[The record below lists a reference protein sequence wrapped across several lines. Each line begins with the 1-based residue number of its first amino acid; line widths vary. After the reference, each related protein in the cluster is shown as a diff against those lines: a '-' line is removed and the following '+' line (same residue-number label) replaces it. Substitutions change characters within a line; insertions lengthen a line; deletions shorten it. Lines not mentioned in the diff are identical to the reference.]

1 VTDEKSPGRFLK
13 ITPAGAYY
21 ATVGSEP
28 DDARAL
34 LLQLLSADI
43 SLPYSPEL
51 IEELTDLG
59 PDEAQDLFGKLADK
73 GFIEL
78 SEQPVVVV
86 SEAIEKMLPELL
98 PALSDVGRVVFA
110 DDQGFCLGSC
120 GYDEAE
126 SEGLA
131 ALAADLGAL
140 HDRHRSLLGRE
151 LAVGG
156 ESWGLIDPLGFSQVG
171 FWVLNIGSQ
180 KFVLVIDQ
188 MPRLNQQAFVD
199 LLSMLARRYLDY

>member
-1 VTDEKSPGRFLK
+1 MTDEISPGRFLK

-51 IEELTDLG
+51 IEELTDL
-59 PDEAQDLFGKLADK
+59 DAQEAKELFDKLLTKGFVELAD
-73 GFIEL
+73 
-78 SEQPVVVV
+78 QPGVIV

-110 DDQGFCLGSC
+110 DDQGFCLGVC
-120 GYDEAE
+120 GYDDAQA
-126 SEGLA
+126 EGLA

-140 HDRHRSLLGRE
+140 HDRHRALLGRE
-151 LAVGG
+151 IDVGG
-156 ESWGLIDPLGFSQVG
+156 ESWGLIDPLGFSQIG

-180 KFVLVIDQ
+180 KFILVIDQ
-188 MPRLNQQAFVD
+188 MPKLNQQAFVD